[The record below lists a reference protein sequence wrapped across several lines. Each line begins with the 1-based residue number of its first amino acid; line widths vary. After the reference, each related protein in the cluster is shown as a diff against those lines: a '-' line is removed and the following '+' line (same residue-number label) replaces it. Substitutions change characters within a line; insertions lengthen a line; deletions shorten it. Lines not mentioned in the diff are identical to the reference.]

1 MVSTD
6 KFNLLH
12 SYIFRKNNVMMDNP
26 SLYKDKSIL
35 YICQNGTS
43 GYANAA
49 KGYIY
54 DYISKKI
61 PVKVQYFNC
70 SNVTNN
76 DDKFHRYINSFTS
89 CNINYNTIIVHS
101 TPDIWDQLVKNT
113 PDINLEGKT
122 IIGRTV
128 WEFEKL
134 LPEWVDIINSSII
147 NIISV
152 PTEWNRQSFINN
164 GVKKPIIVEPHV
176 FIDYPYVKTGFAHL
190 LTKSLLIS
198 RSQEKI
204 NLDDYYKFYCIGQ
217 LIPRKGITD
226 TIECFCNTFT
236 SLDKVLL
243 LVKTFRLN
251 YTDEEKQKC
260 IDEILNITVKYDH
273 APIVFIKDEL
283 NYDEIMSMHD
293 IGNCY
298 FQLTKTEGFGLGI
311 FDAITKNKKVVTTG
325 FGGHVEYLGKDY
337 ENLVN
342 FKFKNLEET
351 DDVFFNF
358 KLNSQYR
365 WAEPDLNHAKRL
377 LRKLFYGK
385 VSKCFEEINKTVFE
399 QNNTVK
405 IVNLPYTKTDYYF
418 NSCIFNGIN
427 QELLLMTR
435 CSNLK
440 SDHSFSNTLKLFELN
455 DDYSVK
461 KHIDLKFKHEIV
473 HEQYEDPRVLVHN
486 KKYYVS
492 CANYCKTDYLH
503 IHQKLLVFDENFNQI
518 NSIHPVYNGNEKFA
532 KLNTTSQKNWTWFIY
547 NNRLMNIYKM
557 YPHTVLEFDFD
568 GNIVAE
574 YKSFFNINKIWN
586 FGECRMGS
594 NPILKDGYYYNFFH
608 SSLPWKFPKRQYF
621 MGYYKFESEPPFKI
635 VEISNEPIL
644 YGNENDIRTL
654 DISPIVV
661 FPCGVIEK
669 DGKFVVSFG
678 LNDEKTGIIKI

>member
-1 MVSTD
+1 MVYTD

-12 SYIFRKNNVMMDNP
+12 SYVFRKKDVIVNDTF
-26 SLYKDKSIL
+26 SYKDKSIL
-35 YICQNGTS
+35 YICQNGIS

-61 PVKVQYFNC
+61 PVKTQYFNF
-70 SNVTNN
+70 N
-76 DDKFHRYINSFTS
+76 DTINENDRFHQYINSFTS
-89 CNINYNTIIVHS
+89 FDIKYNTIIVHS
-101 TPDIWDQLVKNT
+101 TPDIWEQLIKNT
-113 PDINLEGKT
+113 SNINLIDKL

-134 LPEWVDIINSSII
+134 IPEWVDTINKSIV

-152 PTEWNRQSFINN
+152 PTEWNKQIFINN
-164 GVKKPIIVEPHV
+164 GIKKPIIVEPHV
-176 FIDYPYVKTGFAHL
+176 HIDYPHKKTGLKHL
-190 LTKSLLIS
+190 LTKSLIIS
-198 RSQEKI
+198 KQQDI
-204 NLDDYYKFYCIGQ
+204 VNLQDYYKFYCIGQ
-217 LIPRKGITD
+217 LIPRKGISE

-236 SLDKVLL
+236 YLDKVVL

-251 YTDEEKQKC
+251 YTDEEKEKC
-260 IDEILNITVKYDH
+260 IQEIVNIASKYNH

-283 NYDEIMSMHD
+283 NYDEMMSIHD

-311 FDAITKNKKVVTTG
+311 FDALNNNKKIVTTG
-325 FGGHVEYLGKDY
+325 FGGHVEYLGEDY

-342 FKFKNLEET
+342 FKFKNLEDT
-351 DDVFFNF
+351 DSVFFNF
-358 KLNSQYR
+358 RLNSQYR
-365 WAEPDLNHAKRL
+365 WAEPDLNHAKKL
-377 LRKLFYGK
+377 LRKIVYGK
-385 VSKCFEEINKTVFE
+385 VSKCFDETNKTVYE

-405 IVNLPYTKTDYYF
+405 IIDLPYDRINYYF
-418 NSCIFNGIN
+418 NSCIFKGIN

-435 CSNLK
+435 CSILK

-455 DDYSVK
+455 EDYSVK
-461 KHIDLKFKHEIV
+461 KHVGLNFKHEIV

-518 NSIHPVYNGNEKFA
+518 NSIHPVYDGNEKSA
-532 KLNTTSQKNWTWFIY
+532 KLNTISQKNWTWFIY
-547 NNRLMNIYKM
+547 DNRLMCVYKM
-557 YPHTVLEFDFD
+557 YPHTVVEFDFD

-574 YKSFFNINKIWN
+574 YKTFFDTNKIWK
-586 FGECRMGS
+586 FGECRMGT

-621 MGYYKFESEPPFKI
+621 MGYYKFESVPPFKI
-635 VEISNEPIL
+635 VEISDEPIL
-644 YGNENDIRTL
+644 YGNESDVRTL
-654 DISPIVV
+654 NISPIVV
-661 FPCGVIEK
+661 FPCGVIEN